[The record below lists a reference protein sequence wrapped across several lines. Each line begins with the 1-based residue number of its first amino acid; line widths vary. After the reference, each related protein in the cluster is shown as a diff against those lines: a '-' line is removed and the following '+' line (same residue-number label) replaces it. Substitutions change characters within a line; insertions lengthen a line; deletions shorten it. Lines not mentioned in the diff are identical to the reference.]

1 MIYCKNV
8 IDVAFLFKILLR
20 YQVLIF
26 YLFIIIK
33 LDFYYDWGSMNVIP
47 KS

>member
-8 IDVAFLFKILLR
+8 IGVAFLFKILLR
-20 YQVLIF
+20 YQVLII

-33 LDFYYDWGSMNVIP
+33 LDFYYD
-47 KS
+47 

>member
-8 IDVAFLFKILLR
+8 IDEAFLFKILLR

-33 LDFYYDWGSMNVIP
+33 LDFYHDLGSMNVIP

>member
-26 YLFIIIK
+26 FYLLLLNLTFIMIEDP
-33 LDFYYDWGSMNVIP
+33 LM
-47 KS
+47 